1 MTGRPD
7 AVAVPAGP
15 VRGHRWL
22 ADGLAVLTLVLLVAA
37 CAALYV
43 VYAGEPS
50 LRRNGLGALVVDF
63 FQSGVIGFAL
73 GFGGVG
79 WLLARRLPRN
89 PIGWCFLLGG
99 FVWAAGAL
107 GDAYVEL
114 ALTGHVALGAFARTN
129 AVFSFFGWIF
139 SMPLSVQLP
148 LLLLP
153 NGRLLSPRWR
163 PAVWTVVGGVL
174 IGSLGFATIPG
185 VIEGTDPARR
195 LVNPMG
201 VRALGPL
208 PEVLAYVGAG
218 LLLVGMLAGS
228 AAVVLRFRRS
238 RGVERQQM
246 RWIALGGCGVL
257 LGPITALLPVIPD
270 GVSAVAGTMG
280 IAAVPV
286 CVGVAVLRYRL
297 YDLGRVVSRT
307 ASYAVVTAMLL
318 GVYLTLV
325 TTSARLLPA
334 GSSLTVAASTL
345 AVAALFQ
352 PLRRRVQKIV
362 DRRFNR
368 TGYDADRTVA
378 AFTQQLREEVHLGV
392 VQRDLLTVVHQA
404 LEPSQATLWLRE
416 EAR

>member
-1 MTGRPD
+1 MSGRSD
-7 AVAVPAGP
+7 AVAIAAGP
-15 VRGHRWL
+15 VRGYRWF
-22 ADGLAVLTLVLLVAA
+22 ADALAVLTLVLLVAA

-43 VYAGEPS
+43 AEPS
-50 LRRNGLGALVVDF
+50 LRRNSLGALVIGS
-63 FQSGVIGFAL
+63 FQSGVLPFAL

-107 GDAYVEL
+107 SDAYVEL
-114 ALTGHVALGAFARTN
+114 AMTGHVALGAFARTN

-153 NGRLLSPRWR
+153 DGRLLSPRWR
-163 PAVWTVVGGVL
+163 PAVWIVVGGVL
-174 IGSLGFATIPG
+174 IGTLGFATIPG
-185 VIEGTDPARR
+185 VIEGTDPARD

-208 PEVLAYVGAG
+208 PEILAYIGAG

-228 AAVVLRFRRS
+228 VSVVVRFRRS

-246 RWIALGGCGVL
+246 RWIAFGGCGVL

-280 IAAVPV
+280 IVAVPV

-297 YDLGRVVSRT
+297 YDLGRLVSRT
-307 ASYAVVTAMLL
+307 ASYAAVTAMLL

-325 TTSARLLPA
+325 TTSARLLP
-334 GSSLTVAASTL
+334 GESSLTVAASTL

-392 VQRDLLTVVHQA
+392 VQRDLLAVVHQA
-404 LEPSQATLWLRE
+404 LEPSQATLWLRD